1 MLRQGFYIIFCLF
14 LAGSAGYVHAQQ
26 DAQFSQ
32 YMFNQ
37 VYVTPAAA
45 GIDGVTRFT
54 AVHRSQWLGY
64 ESSFGGGGAPTSQL
78 LTFSTPI
85 HKLKSGF
92 GAYVLH
98 DQLGPQNNLE
108 IQAMYAYHLGI
119 KDSKLSIGLKVGAYS
134 QTIDGGQYNPI
145 QEGDPV
151 ILEGKETQIRPDLG
165 FGVMYRAEKYY
176 AGVGFNHLT
185 KATFDFGINE
195 ARGALENHMNFI
207 AGYFYDVNF
216 DLQINPTVLVKTD
229 FNEFSFDVGV
239 IATLR
244 NTMWGGLSFRQAEAA
259 NLLLGYSFLKDKSL
273 KLGYSVDIVVKD
285 QAAKENFS
293 HEVMLTY
300 ELPVSSGGGKK
311 VVRTPRYRH

>member
-1 MLRQGFYIIFCLF
+1 MMRQGFYIIFCL
-14 LAGSAGYVHAQQ
+14 LLSGATVMVSAQQ

-32 YMFNQ
+32 YMFNNI
-37 VYVTPAAA
+37 YITPAAA
-45 GIDGVTRFT
+45 GIDGVTRLT
-54 AVHRSQWLGY
+54 ALHRSQWLGY

-98 DQLGPQNNLE
+98 DQLGPLNNLE
-108 IQAMYAYHLGI
+108 IQTMYAYHLGI
-119 KDSKLSIGLKVGAYS
+119 KDSKLSIGIKVGAYS
-134 QTIDGGQYNPI
+134 QTVDGGEYEPI
-145 QEGDPV
+145 EQGDPV
-151 ILEGKETQIRPDLG
+151 IIDGKETQIRPDIG
-165 FGVMYRAEKYY
+165 MGVMYRSEKYY
-176 AGVGFNHLT
+176 AGFGINHLT

-195 ARGALENHMNFI
+195 ARGALENHLNFVG
-207 AGYFYDVNF
+207 GYYYDVNF
-216 DLQINPTVLVKTD
+216 DLQINPTILVKTD
-229 FNEFSFDVGV
+229 FNEFSFDLGV

-244 NTMWGGLSFRQAEAA
+244 NTMWGGLSFRQSEAA

-273 KLGYSVDIVVKD
+273 KLGYAIDVVVKD
-285 QAAKENFS
+285 RQAKENFS
-293 HEVMLTY
+293 HEMMLTY

>member
-1 MLRQGFYIIFCLF
+1 MIRQGFYIIFCL
-14 LAGSAGYVHAQQ
+14 LLSGAAGEAIAQQ

-32 YMFNQ
+32 YMFNNI
-37 VYVTPAAA
+37 YLTPAAA

-85 HKLKSGF
+85 YKLKSGF

-108 IQAMYAYHLGI
+108 IQTMYAYHLGI
-119 KDSKLSIGLKVGAYS
+119 KDNKLSFGIKLGAYS
-134 QTIDGGQYNPI
+134 QTIDGGQYTPI

-151 ILEGKETQIRPDLG
+151 IIEGKETQIRPDVG
-165 FGVMYRAEKYY
+165 VGVMFRSEKYY
-176 AGVGFNHLT
+176 AGIGMNHIT
-185 KATFDFGINE
+185 KATFDFGVNE
-195 ARGALENHMNFI
+195 ARGALENHMNI
-207 AGYFYDVNF
+207 TGGYFYDVNF
-216 DLQINPTVLVKTD
+216 DLQINPTVLIKTD
-229 FNEFSFDVGV
+229 FNEFSFDIGV

-244 NTMWGGLSFRQAEAA
+244 NTMWGGLSFRQSEAA

-273 KLGYSVDIVVKD
+273 KLGYAIDFIVKD
-285 QAAKENFS
+285 VQAKENFS

-300 ELPVSSGGGKK
+300 ELPVSSGSGKK

>member
-1 MLRQGFYIIFCLF
+1 M
-14 LAGSAGYVHAQQ
+14 
-26 DAQFSQ
+26 
-32 YMFNQ
+32 
-37 VYVTPAAA
+37 
-45 GIDGVTRFT
+45 
-54 AVHRSQWLGY
+54 
-64 ESSFGGGGAPTSQL
+64 
-78 LTFSTPI
+78 
-85 HKLKSGF
+85 
-92 GAYVLH
+92 
-98 DQLGPQNNLE
+98 E

-119 KDSKLSIGLKVGAYS
+119 KDSKLSIALKVGAYS
-134 QTIDGGQYNPI
+134 QTIDGGDYRPI
-145 QEGDPV
+145 QQDDEL
-151 ILEGKETQIRPDLG
+151 IKMGKETQIKPDLG

-185 KATFDFGINE
+185 KAKFDFGINE

-207 AGYFYDVNF
+207 AGYYYDVNF
-216 DLQINPTVLVKTD
+216 DLQINPTVLIKTD

-293 HEVMLTY
+293 HEVMITY
-300 ELPVSSGGGKK
+300 ELPVSVGGGKK
-311 VVRTPRYRH
+311 IQRTPRYRH

>member
-1 MLRQGFYIIFCLF
+1 MQQQGFYIIFCLF
-14 LAGSAGYVHAQQ
+14 LAGIAGEIHAQQ

-32 YMFNQ
+32 YMFNSI
-37 VYVTPAAA
+37 YATPAAA
-45 GIDGVTRFT
+45 GIDGVTRFS
-54 AVHRSQWLGY
+54 ALHRSQWLGY
-64 ESSFGGGGAPTSQL
+64 ESTFGGRGAPTSQL

-85 HKLKSGF
+85 YRLKSGF

-119 KDSKLSIGLKVGAYS
+119 KDSKLSVAIKVGAYS
-134 QTIDGGQYNPI
+134 QTIDGGEYNPI
-145 QEGDPV
+145 DDGDNV
-151 ILEGKETQIRPDLG
+151 IIDGKETQIKPDLG
-165 FGVMYRAEKYY
+165 FGVMYRSEKYY

-207 AGYFYDVNF
+207 GGYFYDVNF
-216 DLQINPTVLVKTD
+216 DLQINPTILVKTD
-229 FNEFSFDVGV
+229 FNEFSFDLGV

-244 NTMWGGLSFRQAEAA
+244 NTMWGGLSFRQSEAA

-273 KLGYSVDIVVKD
+273 KLGYAIDIVVKGR
-285 QAAKENFS
+285 QAKENFS
-293 HEVMLTY
+293 HELMLTY
-300 ELPVSSGGGKK
+300 ELPVSSGAGKK